1 MPVVESVAPDPW
13 RLQPWWRDVPWHE
26 FAEGDVLDPARD
38 SSGKSPGN
46 HGRSS
51 FGVPNGGLE
60 DQQKVEKVLDFSCIY
75 DIT

>member
-1 MPVVESVAPDPW
+1 MAAFGAAEPETVNPATHPFAVA
-13 RLQPWWRDVPWHE
+13 QTSG
-26 FAEGDVLDPARD
+26 AGSRD

>member
-1 MPVVESVAPDPW
+1 MRGTQREW
-13 RLQPWWRDVPWHE
+13 RGAQLLQSAVP
-26 FAEGDVLDPARD
+26 ASPGTRMVQVARD